1 MEQKSQ
7 NQENITS
14 TLDLL
19 EQHYGKK
26 IPLTQEEAKTRFYL
40 VRNELGEYDI
50 TYKNFL
56 LLRRK
61 RDSTGYF
68 QNTNFDGR
76 TEVFFTFHKNT
87 KAGKLLETD
96 FFLNFVGEIKA
107 FFINDQQQPII
118 YSNQKI
124 YINTDALVNN
134 SLNKVTVLFSAR
146 YNNSG
151 VGLHHYTD
159 PSDCREYLYTQFE
172 PFDCNRVFP
181 AFDQPDMKAKMKLFV
196 VAPVE
201 WTVLSNEFE
210 AESTR
215 DLAVKNISQT
225 DFASKFE
232 LKFSEDEIDF
242 FFLRNDTHGKD
253 YLFHE
258 FVCTDKISS
267 YLYALCAGP
276 YYRIKCPY
284 ACEVPMNI
292 YLRESLKNK
301 GKINEFFLATIA
313 GMSFYKNYFGIAYP
327 FRKYDQIFC
336 PEYNMGAMENVGLVT
351 YNEFYCFKDPPTKRQ
366 MASFIIT
373 VLHELAHMWFGNL
386 VTMVWWDDLWLNE
399 SFATFISHLCLAK
412 APELQEYS
420 EMSWLLFNS
429 YKGSAYRADQQSTTH
444 PVMSEIKNTEIAE
457 THFDEIVYEK
467 GSSVL
472 KQIYYI
478 ISDEQFSAGLKRYFA
493 QYKWQNTTFND
504 FINKMSELDYCKNLK
519 ALYNL
524 NENLQ
529 ELCDS
534 HLKKS
539 GLNEVEL
546 KMDFEADLITRFE
559 INQNPCL
566 RKAPHANRQTHLIEI
581 LFLNNFSDL
590 NSPENSVFRN
600 IIVQPQQTTSIANFI
615 GLKAPK
621 AVILNYNDWAYF
633 KWSIDRRSID
643 NLKENLALI
652 QDNLL
657 KALVYRSLF
666 DMMRDSKI
674 SGFEYVQMVTRFL
687 IAEKS
692 EMALPNL
699 FNNLHSAITHYVPHR
714 FYQDQSSKIF
724 AIVLQM
730 LKGQLLLL
738 NSDAY
743 LASKDL
749 ILNLIQRLLS
759 FACSEAH
766 YDLFFKWLEGDQR
779 IDDVLFPENLISQ
792 DHRFGMLKKIY
803 QSKYITFEKKELLL
817 EREIARDNMSD
828 RSVSAKYYCY
838 AIRPEKAIKE
848 ELWNKFVNLP
858 KSESLYNMESLMA
871 GFSPISQ
878 MDLTQEYTKHSFFL
892 AVSKVAK
899 ENDFF
904 YVRSFVECCG
914 PSHYPEEEVIFKLE
928 KLSEEVKEYDTLQKY
943 VLEMIDDLKR
953 KKKAYDLCEEY
964 LKASKDE
971 SFLSDK
977 SYNAYSSKP
986 AEDLTL

>member
-1 MEQKSQ
+1 MEQQ
-7 NQENITS
+7 PENIT
-14 TLDLL
+14 TLPDLT

-26 IPLTQEEAKTRFYL
+26 IPLTQEEAKIRSYL
-40 VRNELGEYDI
+40 VRNDLGEYYI
-50 TYKNFL
+50 LYKNFL

-61 RDSTGYF
+61 RDNKGYF
-68 QNTNFDGR
+68 ADTNFDGR
-76 TEVFFTFHKNT
+76 TDIFFSFHKKT
-87 KAGKLLETD
+87 KEGSLADL
-96 FFLNFVGEIKA
+96 FLNFVGEIKA
-107 FFINDQQQPII
+107 FFINDLQLPII
-118 YSNQKI
+118 YSNHKI
-124 YINTDALVNN
+124 YINTDSLINN
-134 SLNKVTVLFSAR
+134 AVNKVTVLFSSR
-146 YNNSG
+146 YSASG

-181 AFDQPDMKAKMKLFV
+181 SFDQPDMKAKMKLYV
-196 VAPVE
+196 VAPAE
-201 WTVLSNEFE
+201 WSVLSNEFE

-225 DFASKFE
+225 DFESKYE

-258 FVCTDKISS
+258 FICTDKIST

-276 YYRIKCPY
+276 YFKIKCPY
-284 ACEVPMNI
+284 ASEVPLNI
-292 YLRESLKNK
+292 YLRESLKDK

-313 GMSFYKNYFGIAYP
+313 GMNFYKNYFGIAYP

-336 PEYNMGAMENVGLVT
+336 PEYNVGAMENVGLVT
-351 YNEFYCFKDPPTKRQ
+351 YTEYYCFKDPPTKRQ
-366 MASFIIT
+366 LTSFFIT

-420 EMSWLLFNS
+420 EMSWLLFNT
-429 YKGSAYRADQQSTTH
+429 YKGSAFRADQQSTTH

-493 QYKWQNTTFND
+493 QYQWQNTTFND
-504 FINKMSELDYCKNLK
+504 FIMKMSELEYCQNLK
-519 ALYNL
+519 ALYNVK
-524 NENLQ
+524 ENLQ

-546 KMDFEADLITRFE
+546 KMDIEADLITRFD
-559 INQNPCL
+559 ISQTPCL
-566 RKAPHANRQTHLIEI
+566 SDSKHANRQTHLIEI

-590 NSPENSVFRN
+590 SSPENSVFKN
-600 IIVQPQQTTSIANFI
+600 ITVQPHQNTSIANFI

-621 AVILNYNDWAYF
+621 SVILNYNDWAYF
-633 KWSIDRRSID
+633 KWTIDRRSID
-643 NLKENLALI
+643 NLKENLPLI
-652 QDNLL
+652 KDDLL

-674 SGFEYVQMVTRFL
+674 SGFEYVEMVTKFM
-687 IAEKS
+687 ISEKS

-699 FNNLHSAITHYVPHR
+699 FNNLHSAISHYVPLR
-714 FYQDQSSKIF
+714 FYQEQSSKIF

-730 LKGQLLLL
+730 LRGQLMLF

-759 FACSEAH
+759 FSCSEEH
-766 YDLFFKWLEGDQR
+766 YNLFVRWLEGDQR
-779 IDDVLFPENLISQ
+779 IDDVAFPENIISQ
-792 DHRFGMLKKIY
+792 DHKFGMIKKIY
-803 QSKYITFEKKELLL
+803 QSKLIPFEKKEQLL
-817 EREIARDNMSD
+817 EREIVKDNMSD
-828 RSVSAKYYCY
+828 RSVLAKYYCY
-838 AIRPEKAIKE
+838 AIRPEIAIKE

-858 KSESLYNMESLMA
+858 KSESLFNMESMMA
-871 GFSPISQ
+871 GFSPLSQ
-878 MDLTQEYTKHSFFL
+878 MDLTQEYTKHRFFQVV
-892 AVSKVAK
+892 AKVAK

-904 YVRSFVECCG
+904 YVRSFVECLG
-914 PSHYPEEEVIFKLE
+914 PSDYPEDEVIFKLQ

-943 VLEMIDDLKR
+943 ILEMIDDLKR

-964 LKASKDE
+964 LKNMKE
-971 SFLSDK
+971 ENML
-977 SYNAYSSKP
+977 SSKYYV
-986 AEDLTL
+986 ASDSKFIEDMTL